1 MCECRSPPGGGVGRS
16 RPLRALRIAERYR
29 RRRGRGL
36 SLRGKNWLE
45 PPPLAADDGLA
56 AVEAGVERLQ
66 LALHG
71 ARGVAG
77 GIALLQGVQ
86 SVDARLQAAAAA
98 LALAGQRLVQIGKAS
113 CRGRWWQSG

>member
-1 MCECRSPPGGGVGRS
+1 MCECRSPPGVGVGRS

-56 AVEAGVERLQ
+56 AVEAGGERLQ
-66 LALHG
+66 PAMHG

-77 GIALLQGVQ
+77 GCALSARKSGGAGKGVAVRV
-86 SVDARLQAAAAA
+86 SFGGWRV
-98 LALAGQRLVQIGKAS
+98 IKNKKK
-113 CRGRWWQSG
+113 

>member
-1 MCECRSPPGGGVGRS
+1 MCECRSPPGVGVGRS

-29 RRRGRGL
+29 RRRGRGF

-56 AVEAGVERLQ
+56 AVEVGGDRLQ
-66 LALHG
+66 LAPHG

-77 GIALLQGVQ
+77 GTAPLPGGLQERKGGGQ
-86 SVDARLQAAAAA
+86 GKRWYRSVNT
-98 LALAGQRLVQIGKAS
+98 GGNGIH
-113 CRGRWWQSG
+113 